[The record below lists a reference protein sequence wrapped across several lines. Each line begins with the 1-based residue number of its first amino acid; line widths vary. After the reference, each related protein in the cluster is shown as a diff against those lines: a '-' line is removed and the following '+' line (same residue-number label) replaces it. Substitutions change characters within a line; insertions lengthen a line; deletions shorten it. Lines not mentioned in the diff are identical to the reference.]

1 MMTRLTSTESPSS
14 LLGGALVLVLVLAS
28 SEAFMP
34 HSSSPR
40 RHLLLPSSSRRSSS
54 SSRGGAGLF
63 GLGAMRKQRRRS
75 ATTSSSSSSSSSSST
90 EVPAAT
96 QVAVVGAGVSGL
108 VCARRLAKAG
118 VDVAVFEA
126 SDGVGGRVRTDV
138 HEEGFLLD
146 RGFQVFIEE
155 YPAVKRELSYESLN
169 LEQFRPGALVRAGG
183 GLATVADPFR
193 RPQDIVAGVLA
204 PVGSLVDKVKVGL
217 YRLLATQVPLA
228 SIFAKDEV
236 PTYDFLRSSLGLS
249 DEMVDRF
256 FRPFYQGIYLAPLE
270 EQSSRMFEFVFQ
282 MFATGAAALPEGG
295 LQAVPD
301 QLARDLEQVWKEQ
314 KASGGGGGGDDAAA
328 TGLFLSSPVKSVGT
342 GGVVL
347 ADGRKVAA
355 DHVVVATDGPAA
367 ARLLESL
374 GGGGG
379 GGLIEA
385 PVDRSSTCV
394 YFAIDGPPP
403 VTDPILILNGE
414 AATAQRPVN
423 NICFPSAV
431 QPGYAP
437 KGKSLASVT
446 VVDACVG
453 GLDAVSDSELAARCQ
468 AHIAEWFAEEEG
480 GGGGGGVSSWRFL
493 RSYRIKHSQP
503 GQDPATAPGRVSF
516 EKQPEVAERVYCC
529 GDHRSTATLNGAFE
543 SGANTAAV
551 ILKSSLKSTK

>member
-1 MMTRLTSTESPSS
+1 MNRLLT
-14 LLGGALVLVLVLAS
+14 LALAS
-28 SEAFMP
+28 SEAFRP
-34 HSSSPR
+34 HSSSPG
-40 RHLLLPSSSRRSSS
+40 RHAVITMRSST
-54 SSRGGAGLF
+54 A
-63 GLGAMRKQRRRS
+63 A
-75 ATTSSSSSSSSSSST
+75 A

-96 QVAVVGAGVSGL
+96 RVAVVGAGVSGL
-108 VCARRLAKAG
+108 VCARRLAMAG

-138 HEEGFLLD
+138 HEEGYLLD

-169 LEQFRPGALVRAGG
+169 LSQFRPGALVRAGG
-183 GLATVADPFR
+183 ELATVADPFR

-204 PVGSLVDKVKVGL
+204 PVGSFVDKVKVGL
-217 YRLLATQVPLA
+217 YRLLATQVPLE
-228 SIFAKDEV
+228 SIFARDEV

-301 QLARDLEQVWKEQ
+301 QLARDLERLWKEQ
-314 KASGGGGGGDDAAA
+314 QQQKTGGGGGDAATAAAAA

-374 GGGGG
+374 EGGASQG

-385 PVDRSSTCV
+385 PADRSSTCI

-414 AATAQRPVN
+414 VATAEKPVN
-423 NICFPSAV
+423 NICFPSVV

-437 KGKSLASVT
+437 AGKSLASVT

-453 GLDAVSDSELAARCQ
+453 GLGEVSDSELAERCQ
-468 AHIAEWFAEEEG
+468 AQIAEWFGEEAGGGG
-480 GGGGGGVSSWRFL
+480 GGGGGGVPSWRFL

-503 GQDPATAPGRVSF
+503 GQDPAAAPGRASF
-516 EKQPEVAERVYCC
+516 EKQPEVSERVYCC
-529 GDHRSTATLNGAFE
+529 GDHRNTATLNGAFE
-543 SGANTAAV
+543 SGANTAAT
-551 ILKSSLKSTK
+551 ILKSTK